1 MAAIELATG
10 YVTLAA
16 ETRTLTQQ
24 IAAAFKGAGDHG
36 ARAGREIGSS
46 MAKAFK
52 EANPI
57 DMDSIRAKVENAEK
71 AMAQSAAQAASKRAA
86 AATSIEQAQAKLL
99 AAQSRVEAQ
108 TLKVQRAEDALASAR
123 TSGNSDAVLAA
134 ESRLASARSQLHSA
148 SASLTGAE
156 QGVAGARARYTDI
169 SRKAVAQTTAYAQAL
184 KSAKGDLHQ
193 AESATASLGNE
204 TERAAGKFGR
214 LKSGFKAA
222 MADFKADATKNLRG
236 AFTGIEA
243 EAEAAG
249 RASSGKFKSA
259 FTGALTAAGGLFAGV
274 QLFDFGRDAIFK
286 AGDIEQ
292 SIGAVDAVFKGSAER
307 MHEYAATASSTVGI
321 STNAYNELA
330 AKLGASLKNGGT
342 SIDELGEKTNGLIQ
356 LGADLS
362 SLYGGSTQEAIDAIS
377 AALRGEMDPIERY
390 GISLNDA
397 ALTAKG
403 LELGIKKVGGSFSTQ
418 EKQLITQALLF
429 EQSTDAQGN
438 FSRESDTFAHKMQVA
453 SARMEDMKTKIGS
466 ALLPTVMNLMDAFG
480 EKLNPVLTEVGG
492 GFKAF
497 GAAWEKFDGD
507 VTSAGFPGFMEVAA
521 FAIRGFYESV
531 KQWVVDNIIPVF
543 RDVLIPTLQ
552 NAGAGIAEFFR
563 GLFAVPDGEP
573 GAVSTMR
580 SIGDAVRNTFTFIKD
595 TASWWG
601 PFAAGIGIVVTA
613 YNGWQKATMLVA
625 AAHTFL
631 EKASSAATKS
641 NIILTVVGLIVG
653 GLILAYEKVGWFRD
667 FVDGALQAVGSAF
680 TWLYE
685 NAIRPVFEWI
695 SQAVGGFI
703 MWWNENFVPAVND
716 GVQEAGNVFTWL
728 YENAIRP
735 VWDGISQVVGGFI
748 TWWNENFVPALSGGL
763 QAVGAA
769 FQWFLTYIV
778 EPIWTVIKTVI
789 VAAIAIILTVFDG
802 LKWAFDNTLGPVF
815 QWFYESIVKPVWDGV
830 TQIINGF
837 LNWWNTA
844 FAPAMSTAVTNF
856 GNVFTW
862 LYENI
867 VKPVWDW
874 ITQVINGFLN
884 WWNATFVPLFNA
896 ATQVLGNIFR
906 WLYENIVKPVWDW
919 ITQVING
926 FLNWWNA
933 TFVPLFNAATQVLGN
948 IFRWLYENIV
958 KPVWDGI
965 QITIRIF
972 SDWFRDVL
980 APIIKNVV
988 DGIGSVFRWL
998 HENVIRPVWDGIGS
1012 AIRHVWE
1019 GVIKPV
1025 FDALSDWIT
1034 NRVPAAFNQGVN
1046 AIKAF
1051 WDGLVNVVKQ
1061 PVRWVLDVVVNQG
1074 FIRHFNNLAGT
1085 FGINKLPEVSLDGW
1099 ATGGY
1104 TGRGRKYDVAGV
1116 VHRDEF
1122 VIRKESR
1129 QRFERENP
1137 GVLDYLNKT
1146 GTLPTAPVARP
1157 GATAAAAYAQPL
1169 SVSTDGFPG
1178 YDLGGMVSAFVGGAQ
1193 KAVSDT
1199 VNTVSA
1205 AISAGAS
1212 FVIDKAISPARGIL
1226 DGISGLFPGWAG
1238 DLMRGAGTHLLDGAR
1253 DWIVDKLKG
1262 KNQDG
1267 TDVGSATPVAASN
1280 GGVMRW
1286 RDTVIQALGIA
1297 GLPQDGA
1304 YINAWLSQIQSESNG
1319 DPNVTQNGY
1328 VDVNTLSGDLA
1339 MGLVQVIGATFAAFR
1354 DPSLPN
1360 NRLDP
1365 LSNLVAG
1372 MRYAKARYGYSG
1384 MLGVIGHGHGY
1395 ADGGRVAGNPAW
1407 AKAFASPPKLYDA
1420 GGLLTQGVQL
1430 IDHRRSTPDYV
1441 LTDSQWRAMYNIA
1454 NHTATSTTT
1463 GGIHIGSVNGLSA
1476 EDVAYEISKL
1486 QRRKEALGI
1495 A

>member
-24 IAAAFKGAGDHG
+24 IATAFKGAGDHG

-57 DMDSIRAKVENAEK
+57 DMDSIRAKVETAEK

-86 AATSIEQAQAKLL
+86 AAASIEQAQAKLL

-123 TSGNSDAVLAA
+123 KGGNSDAVLAA

-214 LKSGFKAA
+214 LKTGFKAA

-236 AFTGIEA
+236 AFNGIEA
-243 EAEAAG
+243 EAESAG

-362 SLYGGSTQEAIDAIS
+362 SLYGGTTAEAIDAIS
-377 AALRGEMDPIERY
+377 AALRGETDPIERY

-466 ALLPTVMNLMDAFG
+466 ALLPTVVNLMDAFG

-552 NAGAGIAEFFR
+552 NAGAGIAELFR

-573 GAVSTMR
+573 GAVSIMR

-595 TASWWG
+595 TASWWA

-641 NIILTVVGLIVG
+641 NIILTVIGLIVG

-703 MWWNENFVPAVND
+703 
-716 GVQEAGNVFTWL
+716 
-728 YENAIRP
+728 
-735 VWDGISQVVGGFI
+735 
-748 TWWNENFVPALSGGL
+748 TWWNENFVPALNGGL
-763 QAVGAA
+763 QAVGSA
-769 FQWFLTYIV
+769 FQWFLTNIV
-778 EPIWTVIKTVI
+778 EPVWTVIKTVI

-830 TQIINGF
+830 TQVINGF
-837 LNWWNTA
+837 LNWWNTT

-856 GNVFTW
+856 GNV
-862 LYENI
+862 
-867 VKPVWDW
+867 
-874 ITQVINGFLN
+874 
-884 WWNATFVPLFNA
+884 
-896 ATQVLGNIFR
+896 FR

-926 FLNWWNA
+926 FLNWWNG
-933 TFVPLFNAATQVLGN
+933 TFIPLFNAATQVLGN

-965 QITIRIF
+965 QTTIRIF

-988 DGIGSVFRWL
+988 DGISSVFRWL

-1012 AIRHVWE
+1012 VIRRVWE
-1019 GVIKPV
+1019 GTIKPV

-1046 AIKAF
+1046 AIKSF
-1051 WDGLVNVVKQ
+1051 WDNLVNVVKQ

-1085 FGINKLPEVSLDGW
+1085 FGINKLPEVSLAGW

-1157 GATAAAAYAQPL
+1157 SAGTAAAYAQPL
-1169 SVSTDGFPG
+1169 SVSTGGFPG

-1199 VNTVSA
+1199 INTVSA

-1226 DGISGLFPGWAG
+1226 DGIGGLFPGWAG
-1238 DLMRGAGTHLLDGAR
+1238 DLMRGAGNHLLDGAR

>member
-1 MAAIELATG
+1 MAAVELATG

-16 ETRTLTQQ
+16 ETRTLTRQ
-24 IAAAFKGAGDHG
+24 IAEAFKGAGDHG

-57 DMDSIRAKVENAEK
+57 DMDSIRAKVDNAEK

-86 AATSIEQAQAKLL
+86 AAASIEQAQAKLL

-123 TSGNSDAVLAA
+123 KSGNSDAVLAA

-214 LKSGFKAA
+214 LKTGFKSA
-222 MADFKADATKNLRG
+222 MSDFKADATKNLRG
-236 AFTGIEA
+236 AFNGVEA

-249 RASSGKFKSA
+249 RSASGKFKSA

-292 SIGAVDAVFKGSAER
+292 SIGAVDAVFKGSADR

-362 SLYGGSTQEAIDAIS
+362 SLYGGTTAEAIDAIS
-377 AALRGEMDPIERY
+377 AALRGETDPIERY

-418 EKQLITQALLF
+418 EKQLLTQALLF

-466 ALLPTVMNLMDAFG
+466 ALLPTVVNLMDAFG

-573 GAVSTMR
+573 GAVSIMR

-685 NAIRPVFEWI
+685 NV
-695 SQAVGGFI
+695 
-703 MWWNENFVPAVND
+703 
-716 GVQEAGNVFTWL
+716 
-728 YENAIRP
+728 IRP
-735 VWDGISQVVGGFI
+735 VWDGISQAVGGFI
-748 TWWNENFVPALSGGL
+748 TWWNENFVPALNGGL
-763 QAVGAA
+763 QAVGSA
-769 FQWFLTYIV
+769 FQWFLTNIV
-778 EPIWTVIKTVI
+778 EPVWTVIKTAI

-830 TQIINGF
+830 TQVINGF
-837 LNWWNTA
+837 LNWWDTT
-844 FAPAMSTAVTNF
+844 FTPAMSTAVTNF

-862 LYENI
+862 LYESI

-884 WWNATFVPLFNA
+884 WWNVTFVPLFNA

-906 WLYENIVKPVWDW
+906 WLYES
-919 ITQVING
+919 
-926 FLNWWNA
+926 
-933 TFVPLFNAATQVLGN
+933 
-948 IFRWLYENIV
+948 IV

-965 QITIRIF
+965 QTTIRIF
-972 SDWFRDVL
+972 SDWFRDIL
-980 APIIKNVV
+980 APIIKGVV

-1012 AIRHVWE
+1012 VIRRVWD
-1019 GVIKPV
+1019 GSIRPV
-1025 FDALSDWIT
+1025 FDAMSDWIT

-1051 WDGLVNVVKQ
+1051 WDNLVNVVKK

-1085 FGINKLPEVSLDGW
+1085 FGINKLPEVSLEGW

-1104 TGRGRKYDVAGV
+1104 TGAGRKYDVAGV

-1129 QRFERENP
+1129 RRFERENP
-1137 GVLDYLNKT
+1137 GALDYLNRT
-1146 GTLPTAPVARP
+1146 GELPHAALP
-1157 GATAAAAYAQPL
+1157 GGGSPHVGQSYAAALNVQDNL
-1169 SVSTDGFPG
+1169 PG
-1178 YDLGGMVSAFVGGAQ
+1178 YDFGGLVTSA
-1193 KAVSDT
+1193 
-1199 VNTVSA
+1199 VNLATDV
-1205 AISAGAS
+1205 AGA
-1212 FVIDKAISPARGIL
+1212 VIDAGRELIGTAAGRVIDVAISPARSVL
-1226 DGISGLFPGWAG
+1226 DGIGGLFPGWAG
-1238 DLMRGAGTHLLDGAR
+1238 DLMRGAGNHLLDGAR
-1253 DWIVDKLKG
+1253 EWIVNTLKG

-1297 GLPQDGA
+1297 GLPKEDA

-1365 LSNLVAG
+1365 LANLVAG
-1372 MRYAKARYGYSG
+1372 MRYAKARYGYGG

-1395 ADGGRVAGNPAW
+1395 ADGGRVTGNPSW
-1407 AKAFASPPKLYDA
+1407 AKAFAAPPKLYDA

-1454 NHTATSTTT
+1454 NHTSTSTST

-1476 EDVAYEISKL
+1476 EDVVYEISKL

>member
-10 YVTLAA
+10 YITLAA

-24 IAAAFKGAGDHG
+24 IATAFKGAGDHG

-57 DMDSIRAKVENAEK
+57 DMDSIRAKVETAEK

-86 AATSIEQAQAKLL
+86 AAASIEQAQAKLL

-108 TLKVQRAEDALASAR
+108 TLKVQRAEEALSSAR
-123 TSGNSDAVLAA
+123 KSGNSDAVLAT

-204 TERAAGKFGR
+204 TERATGKFGR
-214 LKSGFKAA
+214 LKTGFKAA

-236 AFTGIEA
+236 AFNGVEA

-249 RASSGKFKSA
+249 RASSSKFKSA

-292 SIGAVDAVFKGSAER
+292 SIGAVDAVFKGSADR

-362 SLYGGSTQEAIDAIS
+362 SLYGGTTAEAIDAIS
-377 AALRGEMDPIERY
+377 AALRGETDPIERY

-466 ALLPTVMNLMDAFG
+466 ALLPTVVNLMDAFG

-573 GAVSTMR
+573 GAVSIMR
-580 SIGDAVRNTFTFIKD
+580 SIGDAVRNTVIFIKD
-595 TASWWG
+595 TASWWA

-641 NIILTVVGLIVG
+641 NIILAVVGLIVG

-667 FVDGALQAVGSAF
+667 FVDGALQAVGGAF

-703 MWWNENFVPAVND
+703 TWWNENFVPAVND

-748 TWWNENFVPALSGGL
+748 TWWNENFVPAVNGGL

-769 FQWFLTYIV
+769 FQWFLTNIV
-778 EPIWTVIKTVI
+778 EPVWTVIKTAI

-830 TQIINGF
+830 TQVINGF
-837 LNWWNTA
+837 LNWWNTT

-867 VKPVWDW
+867 VKPVWD
-874 ITQVINGFLN
+874 
-884 WWNATFVPLFNA
+884 
-896 ATQVLGNIFR
+896 
-906 WLYENIVKPVWDW
+906 
-919 ITQVING
+919 
-926 FLNWWNA
+926 
-933 TFVPLFNAATQVLGN
+933 
-948 IFRWLYENIV
+948 
-958 KPVWDGI
+958 GI
-965 QITIRIF
+965 QTTIRIF

-980 APIIKNVV
+980 APIIKNVI
-988 DGIGSVFRWL
+988 DGISSAFRWL

-1012 AIRHVWE
+1012 VIRRVWE
-1019 GVIKPV
+1019 GTIKPV

-1046 AIKAF
+1046 AIKQF
-1051 WDGLVNVVKQ
+1051 WDNLVNVVKQ

-1085 FGINKLPEVSLDGW
+1085 FGISKLPEVSLAGW

-1157 GATAAAAYAQPL
+1157 SAGTAAAYAQPL
-1169 SVSTDGFPG
+1169 SVSTGGFPG
-1178 YDLGGMVSAFVGGAQ
+1178 YDLGGTVSAFVGGVQ

-1226 DGISGLFPGWAG
+1226 DGIGGLFPGWAG
-1238 DLMRGAGTHLLDGAR
+1238 DLMRGAGNHLLDGAR

>member
-362 SLYGGSTQEAIDAIS
+362 SLYGGSRQEAIDAIS

-815 QWFYESIVKPVWDGV
+815 QWFYESIVKPVWD
-830 TQIINGF
+830 
-837 LNWWNTA
+837 
-844 FAPAMSTAVTNF
+844 
-856 GNVFTW
+856 
-862 LYENI
+862 
-867 VKPVWDW
+867 
-874 ITQVINGFLN
+874 
-884 WWNATFVPLFNA
+884 
-896 ATQVLGNIFR
+896 
-906 WLYENIVKPVWDW
+906 W

-1012 AIRHVWE
+1012 AIRRVWE

-1238 DLMRGAGTHLLDGAR
+1238 DLMRGAGNHLLDGAR

-1328 VDVNTLSGDLA
+1328 VDVNTLTGDLA

-1365 LSNLVAG
+1365 LANLVAG
-1372 MRYAKARYGYSG
+1372 MRYAKARYGYGG

-1395 ADGGRVAGNPAW
+1395 ADGGLVTGNPSW
-1407 AKAFASPPKLYDA
+1407 AKAFATPPKLYDA

-1441 LTDSQWRAMYNIA
+1441 LTDRQWKAMYSIA
-1454 NHTATSTTT
+1454 NHTSTSTST
-1463 GGIHIGSVNGLSA
+1463 GGIHIGSVTGLSA

>member
-10 YVTLAA
+10 YITLAA

-24 IAAAFKGAGDHG
+24 IATAFKGAGDHG

-57 DMDSIRAKVENAEK
+57 DMDSIRAKVETAEK

-86 AATSIEQAQAKLL
+86 AAASIEQAQAKLL

-123 TSGNSDAVLAA
+123 KGGNSDAVLAA

-214 LKSGFKAA
+214 LKTGFKAA

-236 AFTGIEA
+236 AFNGIEA
-243 EAEAAG
+243 EAESAG

-342 SIDELGEKTNGLIQ
+342 SIDKLGEKTNGLIQ

-362 SLYGGSTQEAIDAIS
+362 SLYGGTTAEAIDAIS
-377 AALRGEMDPIERY
+377 AALRGETDPIERY

-466 ALLPTVMNLMDAFG
+466 ALLPTVVNLMDAFG

-573 GAVSTMR
+573 GAVSIMR

-595 TASWWG
+595 TASWWA

-641 NIILTVVGLIVG
+641 NIILTVIGLIVG

-703 MWWNENFVPAVND
+703 
-716 GVQEAGNVFTWL
+716 
-728 YENAIRP
+728 
-735 VWDGISQVVGGFI
+735 
-748 TWWNENFVPALSGGL
+748 TWWNENFVPALNGGL
-763 QAVGAA
+763 QAVGSA
-769 FQWFLTYIV
+769 FQWFLTNIV
-778 EPIWTVIKTVI
+778 EPVWTVIKTVI

-815 QWFYESIVKPVWDGV
+815 QRFYESIVKPVWDGV
-830 TQIINGF
+830 TQVINGF
-837 LNWWNTA
+837 LNWWNTT

-884 WWNATFVPLFNA
+884 WWSATF
-896 ATQVLGNIFR
+896 T
-906 WLYENIVKPVWDW
+906 
-919 ITQVING
+919 
-926 FLNWWNA
+926 
-933 TFVPLFNAATQVLGN
+933 PLFNAATQVLGN

-965 QITIRIF
+965 QTAIRIF

-980 APIIKNVV
+980 APIIQNVI
-988 DGIGSVFRWL
+988 DRIGNVFRWL
-998 HENVIRPVWDGIGS
+998 YENVIRPVWDGVGT
-1012 AIRHVWE
+1012 AIRNVWE
-1019 GVIKPV
+1019 GIIKPV

-1034 NRVPAAFNQGVN
+1034 RRVPEAFNQGVN
-1046 AIKAF
+1046 AIKQF
-1051 WDGLVNVVKQ
+1051 WDNLVDVVKK

-1074 FIRHFNNLAGT
+1074 FIRHFNDLAGT

-1157 GATAAAAYAQPL
+1157 SAGTAAAYAQPL
-1169 SVSTDGFPG
+1169 SVSTAGVPG
-1178 YDLGGMVSAFVGGAQ
+1178 YDLGGMVSAFVRGAQ

-1226 DGISGLFPGWAG
+1226 DGIGGLFPGWAG
-1238 DLMRGAGTHLLDGAR
+1238 DLMRGAGNHLLDGAR

>member
-1 MAAIELATG
+1 MAAVELATG

-16 ETRTLTQQ
+16 ETRTLTRQ
-24 IAAAFKGAGDHG
+24 IAEAFKGAGDYG
-36 ARAGREIGSS
+36 ARAGRDIGSS
-46 MAKAFK
+46 MAKAFN
-52 EANPI
+52 EAKPI
-57 DMDSIRAKVENAEK
+57 DMDSIRARVETAEK
-71 AMAQSAAQAASKRAA
+71 AMAQSAAQGASKRAA
-86 AATSIEQAQAKLL
+86 AAASIEQAQEKLL

-108 TLKVQRAEDALASAR
+108 TLKVQRAEDALSSAR
-123 TSGNSDAVLAA
+123 KSGNSDAVLAA
-134 ESRLASARSQLHSA
+134 ESRLASARSQLHNA

-214 LKSGFKAA
+214 LKAGFKSA
-222 MADFKADATKNLRG
+222 MADFKADATKNMRG
-236 AFTGIEA
+236 AFSGVEA
-243 EAEAAG
+243 EAESAG

-259 FTGALTAAGGLFAGV
+259 FTGALAAAGGLFAGV

-362 SLYGGSTQEAIDAIS
+362 SLYGGTTAEAIDAIS
-377 AALRGEMDPIERY
+377 AALRGETDPIERY

-466 ALLPTVMNLMDAFG
+466 ALLPTVVNLMDAFG

-492 GFKAF
+492 GFRAF
-497 GAAWEKFDGD
+497 GASWEKFDGD

-531 KQWVVDNIIPVF
+531 KQRVVDNIIPVF

-573 GAVSTMR
+573 GAVSIMR
-580 SIGDAVRNTFTFIKD
+580 SIGDAVRNTFIFIKD

-703 MWWNENFVPAVND
+703 
-716 GVQEAGNVFTWL
+716 
-728 YENAIRP
+728 
-735 VWDGISQVVGGFI
+735 
-748 TWWNENFVPALSGGL
+748 TWWNENFVPALNGGL

-778 EPIWTVIKTVI
+778 EPVWTVIKAVI

-837 LNWWNTA
+837 LNWWNTT

-862 LYENI
+862 LYESI

-884 WWNATFVPLFNA
+884 WWSATF
-896 ATQVLGNIFR
+896 T
-906 WLYENIVKPVWDW
+906 
-919 ITQVING
+919 
-926 FLNWWNA
+926 
-933 TFVPLFNAATQVLGN
+933 PLFNAATQVLGN

-1012 AIRHVWE
+1012 AIRRVWE

-1051 WDGLVNVVKQ
+1051 WDNLVNVVKQ

-1146 GTLPTAPVARP
+1146 GTLPQGPVARP
-1157 GATAAAAYAQPL
+1157 GVGAAAAYAQPL
-1169 SVSTDGFPG
+1169 SVSTGGFPG

-1212 FVIDKAISPARGIL
+1212 YVIDKAISPARGIL
-1226 DGISGLFPGWAG
+1226 DGIGGLFPGWAG
-1238 DLMRGAGTHLLDGAR
+1238 DLMRGAGNHLLDGAR

-1328 VDVNTLSGDLA
+1328 VDVNTLTGDLA

-1365 LSNLVAG
+1365 LANLVAG
-1372 MRYAKARYGYSG
+1372 MRYAKARYGYGG
-1384 MLGVIGHGHGY
+1384 MLEVIGHGHGY
-1395 ADGGRVAGNPAW
+1395 ADGGRVTGSPSW
-1407 AKAFASPPKLYDA
+1407 AKAFATPPKLYDA

-1441 LTDSQWRAMYNIA
+1441 LTDRQWKAMYSIA
-1454 NHTATSTTT
+1454 NHTSTSTST

>member
-24 IAAAFKGAGDHG
+24 IATAFKGAGDHG

-57 DMDSIRAKVENAEK
+57 DMDSIRAKVETAEK

-86 AATSIEQAQAKLL
+86 AAASIEQAQAKLL

-123 TSGNSDAVLAA
+123 KSGNSDAVLAA

-214 LKSGFKAA
+214 LKTGFKAA

-236 AFTGIEA
+236 AFNGVEA

-466 ALLPTVMNLMDAFG
+466 ALLPTVVNLMDAFG

-573 GAVSTMR
+573 GAVSIIR

-631 EKASSAATKS
+631 EKAAGAATKS
-641 NIILTVVGLIVG
+641 NIILAVIGLIVG

-667 FVDGALQAVGSAF
+667 FVDGALQAVGTAF

-685 NAIRPVFEWI
+685 NAVQPAFDWI
-695 SQAVGGFI
+695 SQAI
-703 MWWNENFVPAVND
+703 
-716 GVQEAGNVFTWL
+716 
-728 YENAIRP
+728 
-735 VWDGISQVVGGFI
+735 GGFI
-748 TWWNENFVPALSGGL
+748 TWWNESFVPALSSGL
-763 QAVGAA
+763 QAVGSA

-778 EPIWTVIKTVI
+778 EPVWTVIKTVI

-830 TQIINGF
+830 TQVINGF
-837 LNWWNTA
+837 LNWWNTT

-867 VKPVWDW
+867 VKPVWD
-874 ITQVINGFLN
+874 
-884 WWNATFVPLFNA
+884 
-896 ATQVLGNIFR
+896 
-906 WLYENIVKPVWDW
+906 
-919 ITQVING
+919 
-926 FLNWWNA
+926 
-933 TFVPLFNAATQVLGN
+933 
-948 IFRWLYENIV
+948 
-958 KPVWDGI
+958 GI
-965 QITIRIF
+965 QTTIRIF

-988 DGIGSVFRWL
+988 DGISSVFRWL

-1012 AIRHVWE
+1012 VIRRVWE
-1019 GVIKPV
+1019 GAIKPV
-1025 FDALSDWIT
+1025 FDALTDWIT

-1046 AIKAF
+1046 AIKEF
-1051 WDGLVNVVKQ
+1051 WDNLVNVVKK

-1157 GATAAAAYAQPL
+1157 SAGAAAAYTQPL
-1169 SVSTDGFPG
+1169 TVSAAGFPG

-1199 VNTVSA
+1199 INTVSA

-1226 DGISGLFPGWAG
+1226 DGIGGLFPGWAG
-1238 DLMRGAGTHLLDGAR
+1238 DLMRGAGNHLLDGAR

>member
-10 YVTLAA
+10 YITLAA

-24 IAAAFKGAGDHG
+24 IATAFKGAGDHG

-57 DMDSIRAKVENAEK
+57 DMDSIRAKVETAEK

-86 AATSIEQAQAKLL
+86 AAASIEQAQAKLL

-108 TLKVQRAEDALASAR
+108 TLKVQRAEEALSSAR
-123 TSGNSDAVLAA
+123 KSGNSDAVLAA

-214 LKSGFKAA
+214 LKTGFKAA

-236 AFTGIEA
+236 AFNGIEA
-243 EAEAAG
+243 EAESAG
-249 RASSGKFKSA
+249 RASSSKFKSA

-330 AKLGASLKNGGT
+330 SKLGASLKNGGT

-362 SLYGGSTQEAIDAIS
+362 SLYGGTTAEAIDAIS
-377 AALRGEMDPIERY
+377 AALRGETDPIERY

-466 ALLPTVMNLMDAFG
+466 ALLPTVVNLMDAFG

-573 GAVSTMR
+573 GAVSIMR

-595 TASWWG
+595 TASWWA

-631 EKASSAATKS
+631 EKASKAATKS

-653 GLILAYEKVGWFRD
+653 GLILAYEKIGWFRD

-703 MWWNENFVPAVND
+703 TWWNENFVPAVND
-716 GVQEAGNVFTWL
+716 GVQAAGNVFTWL

-748 TWWNENFVPALSGGL
+748 TWWNENFVPALNGGL
-763 QAVGAA
+763 QAVGSA
-769 FQWFLTYIV
+769 FQWFLTNIV
-778 EPIWTVIKTVI
+778 EPVWTVIKTVI

-815 QWFYESIVKPVWDGV
+815 QWFYESIVKPVWDWI
-830 TQIINGF
+830 TQVINGF
-837 LNWWNTA
+837 LNWWNTT

-884 WWNATFVPLFNA
+884 WWNGTF
-896 ATQVLGNIFR
+896 I
-906 WLYENIVKPVWDW
+906 
-919 ITQVING
+919 
-926 FLNWWNA
+926 
-933 TFVPLFNAATQVLGN
+933 PLFNAATQVLGN

-965 QITIRIF
+965 
-972 SDWFRDVL
+972 
-980 APIIKNVV
+980 
-988 DGIGSVFRWL
+988 GSV
-998 HENVIRPVWDGIGS
+998 IR
-1012 AIRHVWE
+1012 RVWE
-1019 GVIKPV
+1019 GTIKPV

-1046 AIKAF
+1046 AIKQF
-1051 WDGLVNVVKQ
+1051 WDNLVNVVKQ

-1085 FGINKLPEVSLDGW
+1085 FGISKLPEVSLAGW

-1157 GATAAAAYAQPL
+1157 SAGTAAAYAQPL
-1169 SVSTDGFPG
+1169 SVSTGGFPG
-1178 YDLGGMVSAFVGGAQ
+1178 YDLGGMVSAFVSGAQ

-1226 DGISGLFPGWAG
+1226 DGIGGLFPGWAG
-1238 DLMRGAGTHLLDGAR
+1238 DIMRGAGNHLLDGAR

-1407 AKAFASPPKLYDA
+1407 AKAFATPPKLYDA

>member
-1 MAAIELATG
+1 MAAVELATG

-16 ETRTLTQQ
+16 ETRTLTRQ
-24 IAAAFKGAGDHG
+24 IAEAFKGAGDHG

-57 DMDSIRAKVENAEK
+57 DMDSIRAKVDNAEK

-86 AATSIEQAQAKLL
+86 AAASIEQAQAKLL

-108 TLKVQRAEDALASAR
+108 TLKVQRAEEALVSAR
-123 TSGNSDAVLAA
+123 KSGNSDAVLAA

-193 AESATASLGNE
+193 AESATASLGHE

-214 LKSGFKAA
+214 LKSGFKSA

-236 AFTGIEA
+236 AFNGVEA

-286 AGDIEQ
+286 ADDIEQ
-292 SIGAVDAVFKGSAER
+292 SIGAVDAVFKGSATR

-321 STNAYNELA
+321 SANAYNELA

-362 SLYGGSTQEAIDAIS
+362 SLYGGTTAAAIDAIS

-403 LELGIKKVGGSFSTQ
+403 LEMGITKTGGAFTTQ
-418 EKQLITQALLF
+418 QKQLITQALLF

-466 ALLPTVMNLMDAFG
+466 ALLPTVVNLMDAFG

-492 GFKAF
+492 GFRAF

-552 NAGAGIAEFFR
+552 TAGAGIAEFFR

-573 GAVSTMR
+573 GVVSTMR

-601 PFAAGIGIVVTA
+601 PFAAGVGIVVAA

-641 NIILTVVGLIVG
+641 NIILTVIGLIVG

-685 NAIRPVFEWI
+685 NVIRPVWDGI

-703 MWWNENFVPAVND
+703 TWWNENFVPAVND

-728 YENAIRP
+728 YENVIRP
-735 VWDGISQVVGGFI
+735 VWDGISQAVGGFI
-748 TWWNENFVPALSGGL
+748 TWWNENFVPALNGGL

-778 EPIWTVIKTVI
+778 EPIWTAIKTAI

-830 TQIINGF
+830 TQVINGF
-837 LNWWNTA
+837 LNWWDTT
-844 FAPAMSTAVTNF
+844 FTPAMSTAVTNF

-862 LYENI
+862 LYESI

-884 WWNATFVPLFNA
+884 WWNVTFVPLFNA

-906 WLYENIVKPVWDW
+906 WLYES
-919 ITQVING
+919 
-926 FLNWWNA
+926 
-933 TFVPLFNAATQVLGN
+933 
-948 IFRWLYENIV
+948 IV

-965 QITIRIF
+965 QTTIRIF
-972 SDWFRDVL
+972 SDWFRDIL
-980 APIIKNVV
+980 APIIKGVV

-1012 AIRHVWE
+1012 VIRRVWD
-1019 GVIKPV
+1019 GSIRPV
-1025 FDALSDWIT
+1025 FDAMSDWIT

-1051 WDGLVNVVKQ
+1051 WDNLVNVVKK

-1085 FGINKLPEVSLDGW
+1085 FGINKLPEVSLEGW

-1104 TGRGRKYDVAGV
+1104 TGAGRKYDVAGV

-1129 QRFERENP
+1129 RRFERENP
-1137 GVLDYLNKT
+1137 GALDYLNRT
-1146 GTLPTAPVARP
+1146 GELPHAALP
-1157 GATAAAAYAQPL
+1157 GGGSPHVGQSYAAALNVQDNL
-1169 SVSTDGFPG
+1169 PG
-1178 YDLGGMVSAFVGGAQ
+1178 YDFGGLVTSA
-1193 KAVSDT
+1193 
-1199 VNTVSA
+1199 VNLATDV
-1205 AISAGAS
+1205 AGA
-1212 FVIDKAISPARGIL
+1212 VIDAGRELIGTAAGRVIDVAISPARSVL
-1226 DGISGLFPGWAG
+1226 DGIGGLFPGWAG
-1238 DLMRGAGTHLLDGAR
+1238 DLMRGAGNHLLDGAR
-1253 DWIVDKLKG
+1253 EWIVNTLKG

-1297 GLPQDGA
+1297 GLPKEDA

-1365 LSNLVAG
+1365 LANLVAG
-1372 MRYAKARYGYSG
+1372 MRYAKARYGYGG

-1395 ADGGRVAGNPAW
+1395 ADGGRVTGNPSW
-1407 AKAFASPPKLYDA
+1407 AKAFAAPPKLYDA

-1454 NHTATSTTT
+1454 NHTSTSTST

-1476 EDVAYEISKL
+1476 EDVVYEISKL

>member
-10 YVTLAA
+10 YITLAA

-24 IAAAFKGAGDHG
+24 IATAFKGAGDHG

-57 DMDSIRAKVENAEK
+57 DMDSIRAKVETAEK

-86 AATSIEQAQAKLL
+86 AAASIEQAQAKLL

-108 TLKVQRAEDALASAR
+108 TLKVQRAEEALSSAR
-123 TSGNSDAVLAA
+123 KSGNSDAVLAA

-214 LKSGFKAA
+214 LKSGFKSA

-236 AFTGIEA
+236 AFSGVEA

-249 RASSGKFKSA
+249 RASSSKFKSA

-362 SLYGGSTQEAIDAIS
+362 SLYGGTTAEAIDAIS
-377 AALRGEMDPIERY
+377 AALRGETDPIERY

-466 ALLPTVMNLMDAFG
+466 ALLPTVVNLMDAFG

-497 GAAWEKFDGD
+497 GAAWEQFDGD

-573 GAVSTMR
+573 GAVSIMR

-685 NAIRPVFEWI
+685 NV
-695 SQAVGGFI
+695 
-703 MWWNENFVPAVND
+703 
-716 GVQEAGNVFTWL
+716 
-728 YENAIRP
+728 IRP
-735 VWDGISQVVGGFI
+735 VWDGISQAVGGFI
-748 TWWNENFVPALSGGL
+748 TWWNENFVPALNGGL

-778 EPIWTVIKTVI
+778 EPIWTVIKTAI

-830 TQIINGF
+830 TQVINGF
-837 LNWWNTA
+837 LNWWDTT
-844 FAPAMSTAVTNF
+844 FTPAMSTAVTNF

-862 LYENI
+862 LYESI

-884 WWNATFVPLFNA
+884 WWNATFTPLFDA

-926 FLNWWNA
+926 FLNWWNG

-965 QITIRIF
+965 QTTIRIF
-972 SDWFRDVL
+972 SDWFRDIL
-980 APIIKNVV
+980 APIIKGVV

-1012 AIRHVWE
+1012 VIRRVWD
-1019 GVIKPV
+1019 GSIRPV
-1025 FDALSDWIT
+1025 FDAMSDWIT

-1051 WDGLVNVVKQ
+1051 WDNLVNVVKK

-1085 FGINKLPEVSLDGW
+1085 FGINKLPEVSLEGW

-1104 TGRGRKYDVAGV
+1104 TGAGRKYDVAGV

-1129 QRFERENP
+1129 RRFERENP
-1137 GVLDYLNKT
+1137 GALDYLNRT
-1146 GTLPTAPVARP
+1146 GELPHAALP
-1157 GATAAAAYAQPL
+1157 GGGSPHVGQSYAAALNVQDNL
-1169 SVSTDGFPG
+1169 PG
-1178 YDLGGMVSAFVGGAQ
+1178 YDFGGLVTSA
-1193 KAVSDT
+1193 
-1199 VNTVSA
+1199 VNLATDV
-1205 AISAGAS
+1205 AGA
-1212 FVIDKAISPARGIL
+1212 VIDAGRELIGTAAGRVIDVAISPARSVL
-1226 DGISGLFPGWAG
+1226 DGIGGLFPGWAG
-1238 DLMRGAGTHLLDGAR
+1238 DLMRGAGNHLLDGAR
-1253 DWIVDKLKG
+1253 EWIVNTLKG

-1297 GLPQDGA
+1297 GLPKEDA

-1365 LSNLVAG
+1365 LANLVAG
-1372 MRYAKARYGYSG
+1372 MRYAKARYGYGG

-1395 ADGGRVAGNPAW
+1395 ADGGRVTGNPSW
-1407 AKAFASPPKLYDA
+1407 AKAFAAPPKLYDA

-1454 NHTATSTTT
+1454 NHTSTSTST
-1463 GGIHIGSVNGLSA
+1463 GGIHIGNVNGLSA
-1476 EDVAYEISKL
+1476 EEVAYEISKL

>member
-10 YVTLAA
+10 YITLAA

-24 IAAAFKGAGDHG
+24 IATAFKGAGDHG

-57 DMDSIRAKVENAEK
+57 DMDSIRAKVETAEK

-86 AATSIEQAQAKLL
+86 AAASIEQAQAKLL

-108 TLKVQRAEDALASAR
+108 TLKVQRAEEALSSAR
-123 TSGNSDAVLAA
+123 KSGNSDAVLAT

-204 TERAAGKFGR
+204 TERATGKFGR
-214 LKSGFKAA
+214 LKTGFKAA

-236 AFTGIEA
+236 AFNGVEA

-249 RASSGKFKSA
+249 RASSSKFKSA

-292 SIGAVDAVFKGSAER
+292 SIGAVDAVFKGSADR

-466 ALLPTVMNLMDAFG
+466 ALLPTVVNLMDAFG

-497 GAAWEKFDGD
+497 GASWEKFDGD

-531 KQWVVDNIIPVF
+531 KQWVVYNIIPVF

-573 GAVSTMR
+573 GTVSIMR
-580 SIGDAVRNTFTFIKD
+580 SIGDAVRNTVTFIKD
-595 TASWWG
+595 TASWWA

-631 EKASSAATKS
+631 EKTSSAATKS
-641 NIILTVVGLIVG
+641 NIILAVVGLIVG

-667 FVDGALQAVGSAF
+667 FVDGALQAVGGA
-680 TWLYE
+680 
-685 NAIRPVFEWI
+685 
-695 SQAVGGFI
+695 
-703 MWWNENFVPAVND
+703 
-716 GVQEAGNVFTWL
+716 FTWL

-748 TWWNENFVPALSGGL
+748 TWWNENFVPALNGGL
-763 QAVGAA
+763 QAVGSA
-769 FQWFLTYIV
+769 FQWFLTNIV
-778 EPIWTVIKTVI
+778 EPVWTVIKTVI

-830 TQIINGF
+830 TQVINGF
-837 LNWWNTA
+837 LNWWNTT

-867 VKPVWDW
+867 VKPVWNW

-884 WWNATFVPLFNA
+884 WWNGTFVPLFNA
-896 ATQVLGNIFR
+896 AAQVLGNIFR
-906 WLYENIVKPVWDW
+906 WLYEN
-919 ITQVING
+919 VI
-926 FLNWWNA
+926 
-933 TFVPLFNAATQVLGN
+933 
-948 IFRWLYENIV
+948 R
-958 KPVWDGI
+958 PVWDGI
-965 QITIRIF
+965 QTTIRIF

-980 APIIKNVV
+980 APIIKNIV
-988 DGIGSVFRWL
+988 DGISSVFRWL
-998 HENVIRPVWDGIGS
+998 YENVIRPVWDGIGS
-1012 AIRHVWE
+1012 VIRRVWE
-1019 GVIKPV
+1019 GTIKPV

-1046 AIKAF
+1046 AIKQF
-1051 WDGLVNVVKQ
+1051 WDNLVNVVKQ

-1085 FGINKLPEVSLDGW
+1085 FGINKLPEVSLAGW

-1129 QRFERENP
+1129 QKFERENP

-1157 GATAAAAYAQPL
+1157 GAGAAAAYAQPL
-1169 SVSTDGFPG
+1169 SVSTGGFPG
-1178 YDLGGMVSAFVGGAQ
+1178 YDLGGMVSAFVSGAQ

-1226 DGISGLFPGWAG
+1226 DGIGGLFPGWAG
-1238 DLMRGAGTHLLDGAR
+1238 DLMRGAGNHLLDGAR

-1304 YINAWLSQIQSESNG
+1304 YVNAWLSQIQSESNG

-1328 VDVNTLSGDLA
+1328 VDVNTLTGDLA

>member
-1 MAAIELATG
+1 MASIELATG

-24 IAAAFKGAGDHG
+24 IATAFKGAGDHG

-57 DMDSIRAKVENAEK
+57 DMDSIRAKVETAEK

-86 AATSIEQAQAKLL
+86 AAASIEQAQAKLL

-123 TSGNSDAVLAA
+123 KSGNSDAVLAA

-214 LKSGFKAA
+214 LKTGFKAA

-236 AFTGIEA
+236 AFSGVEA
-243 EAEAAG
+243 EAESAG

-259 FTGALTAAGGLFAGV
+259 FTGALAAAGGLFAGV

-362 SLYGGSTQEAIDAIS
+362 SLYGGTTAEAIDAIS
-377 AALRGEMDPIERY
+377 AALRGETDPIERY

-466 ALLPTVMNLMDAFG
+466 ALLPTVVNLMDAFG

-492 GFKAF
+492 GFRAF

-531 KQWVVDNIIPVF
+531 KQWVADNIIPVF

-573 GAVSTMR
+573 GAVSIMR

-703 MWWNENFVPAVND
+703 TWWNENFVPAVNE

-748 TWWNENFVPALSGGL
+748 TWWNENFVPALNGGL

-778 EPIWTVIKTVI
+778 EPVWTVIKTVI

-830 TQIINGF
+830 TQ
-837 LNWWNTA
+837 
-844 FAPAMSTAVTNF
+844 
-856 GNVFTW
+856 
-862 LYENI
+862 
-867 VKPVWDW
+867 
-874 ITQVINGFLN
+874 
-884 WWNATFVPLFNA
+884 
-896 ATQVLGNIFR
+896 
-906 WLYENIVKPVWDW
+906 
-919 ITQVING
+919 VING

-965 QITIRIF
+965 
-972 SDWFRDVL
+972 
-980 APIIKNVV
+980 
-988 DGIGSVFRWL
+988 
-998 HENVIRPVWDGIGS
+998 GS
-1012 AIRHVWE
+1012 AIRRVWE

-1051 WDGLVNVVKQ
+1051 WDNLVNVVKQ

-1085 FGINKLPEVSLDGW
+1085 FGINKLPEVSLAGW

-1146 GTLPTAPVARP
+1146 GTLPQGPVARP
-1157 GATAAAAYAQPL
+1157 GAGAAAAYAQPL
-1169 SVSTDGFPG
+1169 SVSTGGFPG
-1178 YDLGGMVSAFVGGAQ
+1178 YDLGGMVNAFVSGAQ

-1226 DGISGLFPGWAG
+1226 DGIGGLFPGWAG
-1238 DLMRGAGTHLLDGAR
+1238 DLMRGAGNHLLDGAR

-1319 DPNVTQNGY
+1319 DPNVTQNGH

-1395 ADGGRVAGNPAW
+1395 ADGGRATRNPAW
-1407 AKAFASPPKLYDA
+1407 AKAFATPPKLYDA

-1441 LTDSQWRAMYNIA
+1441 LTDRQWKAMYSIA
-1454 NHTATSTTT
+1454 NHTSTATST

>member
-1 MAAIELATG
+1 MATIELATG
-10 YVTLAA
+10 YITLAA

-24 IAAAFKGAGDHG
+24 IATAFKGAGDHG

-57 DMDSIRAKVENAEK
+57 DMDSIRAKVETAEK

-86 AATSIEQAQAKLL
+86 AAASIEQAQAKLL

-108 TLKVQRAEDALASAR
+108 TLKVQRAEEALSSAR
-123 TSGNSDAVLAA
+123 KSGNSDAVLAA

-214 LKSGFKAA
+214 LKSGFKSA

-236 AFTGIEA
+236 AFSGVEA

-249 RASSGKFKSA
+249 RASSSKFKSA

-362 SLYGGSTQEAIDAIS
+362 SLYGGTTAEAIDAIS
-377 AALRGEMDPIERY
+377 AALRGETDPIERY

-466 ALLPTVMNLMDAFG
+466 ALLPTVVNLMDAFG

-497 GAAWEKFDGD
+497 GAAWEQFDGD

-573 GAVSTMR
+573 GAVSIMR

-685 NAIRPVFEWI
+685 NV
-695 SQAVGGFI
+695 
-703 MWWNENFVPAVND
+703 
-716 GVQEAGNVFTWL
+716 
-728 YENAIRP
+728 IRP
-735 VWDGISQVVGGFI
+735 VWDGISQAVGGFI
-748 TWWNENFVPALSGGL
+748 TWWNENFVPALNGGL

-778 EPIWTVIKTVI
+778 EPIWTVIKTAI

-830 TQIINGF
+830 TQVINGF
-837 LNWWNTA
+837 LNWWDTT
-844 FAPAMSTAVTNF
+844 FTPAMSTAVTNF

-862 LYENI
+862 LYESI

-884 WWNATFVPLFNA
+884 WWNVTFVPLFNA

-906 WLYENIVKPVWDW
+906 WLYES
-919 ITQVING
+919 
-926 FLNWWNA
+926 
-933 TFVPLFNAATQVLGN
+933 
-948 IFRWLYENIV
+948 IV

-965 QITIRIF
+965 QTTIRIF
-972 SDWFRDVL
+972 SDWFRDIL
-980 APIIKNVV
+980 APIIKGVV

-1012 AIRHVWE
+1012 VIRRVWD
-1019 GVIKPV
+1019 GSIRPV
-1025 FDALSDWIT
+1025 FDAMSDWIT

-1051 WDGLVNVVKQ
+1051 WDNLVNVVKK

-1085 FGINKLPEVSLDGW
+1085 FGINKLPEVSLEGW

-1104 TGRGRKYDVAGV
+1104 TGAGRKYDVAGV

-1129 QRFERENP
+1129 RRFERENP
-1137 GVLDYLNKT
+1137 GALDYLNRT
-1146 GTLPTAPVARP
+1146 GELPHAALP
-1157 GATAAAAYAQPL
+1157 GGGSPHVGQSYAAALNVQDNL
-1169 SVSTDGFPG
+1169 PG
-1178 YDLGGMVSAFVGGAQ
+1178 YDFGGLVTSA
-1193 KAVSDT
+1193 
-1199 VNTVSA
+1199 VNLATDV
-1205 AISAGAS
+1205 AGA
-1212 FVIDKAISPARGIL
+1212 VIDAGRELIGTAAGRVIDVAISPARSVL
-1226 DGISGLFPGWAG
+1226 DGIGGLFPGWAG
-1238 DLMRGAGTHLLDGAR
+1238 DLMRGAGNHLLDGAR
-1253 DWIVDKLKG
+1253 EWIVNTLKG

-1297 GLPQDGA
+1297 GLPKEDA

-1365 LSNLVAG
+1365 LANLVAG
-1372 MRYAKARYGYSG
+1372 MRYAKARYGYGG

-1395 ADGGRVAGNPAW
+1395 ADGGRVTGNPSW
-1407 AKAFASPPKLYDA
+1407 AKAFAAPPKLYDA

-1454 NHTATSTTT
+1454 NHTSTSTST
-1463 GGIHIGSVNGLSA
+1463 GGIHIGNVNGLSA
-1476 EDVAYEISKL
+1476 EEVAYEISKL

>member
-10 YVTLAA
+10 YITLAA

-24 IAAAFKGAGDHG
+24 IATAFKGAGDHG

-57 DMDSIRAKVENAEK
+57 DMDSIRAKVETAEK

-86 AATSIEQAQAKLL
+86 AAASIEQAQAKLL

-108 TLKVQRAEDALASAR
+108 TLKVQRAEEALSSAR
-123 TSGNSDAVLAA
+123 KSGNSDAVLAA

-214 LKSGFKAA
+214 LKSGFKSA

-236 AFTGIEA
+236 AFSGVEA

-249 RASSGKFKSA
+249 RASSSKFKSA

-362 SLYGGSTQEAIDAIS
+362 SLYGGTTAEAIDAIS
-377 AALRGEMDPIERY
+377 AALRGETDPIERY

-466 ALLPTVMNLMDAFG
+466 ALLPTVVNLMDAFG

-497 GAAWEKFDGD
+497 GAAWEQFDGD

-573 GAVSTMR
+573 GAVSIMR

-685 NAIRPVFEWI
+685 NV
-695 SQAVGGFI
+695 
-703 MWWNENFVPAVND
+703 
-716 GVQEAGNVFTWL
+716 
-728 YENAIRP
+728 IRP
-735 VWDGISQVVGGFI
+735 VWDGISQAVGGFI
-748 TWWNENFVPALSGGL
+748 TWWNENFVPALNGGL

-778 EPIWTVIKTVI
+778 EPIWTVIKTAI

-830 TQIINGF
+830 TQVINGF
-837 LNWWNTA
+837 LNWWDTT
-844 FAPAMSTAVTNF
+844 FTPAMSTAVTNF

-862 LYENI
+862 LYESI

-884 WWNATFVPLFNA
+884 WWNGTFVPLFNA

-926 FLNWWNA
+926 FLNWWNG

-965 QITIRIF
+965 QTTIRIF
-972 SDWFRDVL
+972 SDWFRDIL
-980 APIIKNVV
+980 APIIKGVV

-1012 AIRHVWE
+1012 VIRRVWD
-1019 GVIKPV
+1019 GSIRPV
-1025 FDALSDWIT
+1025 FDAMSDWIT

-1051 WDGLVNVVKQ
+1051 WDNLVNVVKK

-1085 FGINKLPEVSLDGW
+1085 FGINKLPEVSLEGW

-1104 TGRGRKYDVAGV
+1104 TGAGRKYDVAGV

-1129 QRFERENP
+1129 RRFERENP
-1137 GVLDYLNKT
+1137 GALDYLNRT
-1146 GTLPTAPVARP
+1146 GELPHAALP
-1157 GATAAAAYAQPL
+1157 GGGSPHVGQSYAAALNVQDNL
-1169 SVSTDGFPG
+1169 PG
-1178 YDLGGMVSAFVGGAQ
+1178 YDFGGLVTSA
-1193 KAVSDT
+1193 
-1199 VNTVSA
+1199 VNLATDV
-1205 AISAGAS
+1205 AGA
-1212 FVIDKAISPARGIL
+1212 VIDAGRELIGTAAGRVIDVAISPARSVL
-1226 DGISGLFPGWAG
+1226 DGIGGLFPGWAG
-1238 DLMRGAGTHLLDGAR
+1238 DLMRGAGNHLLDGAR
-1253 DWIVDKLKG
+1253 EWIVNTLKG

-1297 GLPQDGA
+1297 GLPKEDA

-1365 LSNLVAG
+1365 LANLVAG
-1372 MRYAKARYGYSG
+1372 MRYAKARYGYGG

-1395 ADGGRVAGNPAW
+1395 ADGGRVTGNPSW
-1407 AKAFASPPKLYDA
+1407 AKAFAAPPKLYDA

-1454 NHTATSTTT
+1454 NHTSTSTST
-1463 GGIHIGSVNGLSA
+1463 GGIHIGNVNGLSA
-1476 EDVAYEISKL
+1476 EEVAYEISKL

>member
-1 MAAIELATG
+1 MAAVELATG

-16 ETRTLTQQ
+16 ETRTLTRQ
-24 IAAAFKGAGDHG
+24 IAEAFKGAGDHG

-57 DMDSIRAKVENAEK
+57 DMDSIRAKVDNAEK

-86 AATSIEQAQAKLL
+86 AAASIEQAQAKLL

-108 TLKVQRAEDALASAR
+108 TLKVQRAEEALVSAR
-123 TSGNSDAVLAA
+123 KSGNSDAVLAA

-193 AESATASLGNE
+193 AESATASLGHE

-214 LKSGFKAA
+214 LKSGFKSA

-236 AFTGIEA
+236 AFNGVEA

-292 SIGAVDAVFKGSAER
+292 SIGAVDAVFKGSATR

-321 STNAYNELA
+321 SANAYNELA

-362 SLYGGSTQEAIDAIS
+362 SLYGGTTAEAIDAIS

-403 LELGIKKVGGSFSTQ
+403 LEMGITKTGGAFTTQ
-418 EKQLITQALLF
+418 QKQLITQALLF

-466 ALLPTVMNLMDAFG
+466 ALLPTVVNLMDAFG

-492 GFKAF
+492 GFRAF

-552 NAGAGIAEFFR
+552 TAGAGIAEFFR

-601 PFAAGIGIVVTA
+601 PFAAGVGIVVAA

-641 NIILTVVGLIVG
+641 NIILTVIGLIVG

-685 NAIRPVFEWI
+685 NVIRPVWDGI

-703 MWWNENFVPAVND
+703 TWWNENFVPAVND

-728 YENAIRP
+728 YENVIRP
-735 VWDGISQVVGGFI
+735 VWDGISQAVGGFI
-748 TWWNENFVPALSGGL
+748 TWWNENFVPALNGGL

-778 EPIWTVIKTVI
+778 EPIWTAIKTAI

-830 TQIINGF
+830 TQVINGF
-837 LNWWNTA
+837 LNWWDTT
-844 FAPAMSTAVTNF
+844 FTPAMSTAVTNF

-862 LYENI
+862 LYES
-867 VKPVWDW
+867 
-874 ITQVINGFLN
+874 
-884 WWNATFVPLFNA
+884 
-896 ATQVLGNIFR
+896 
-906 WLYENIVKPVWDW
+906 
-919 ITQVING
+919 
-926 FLNWWNA
+926 
-933 TFVPLFNAATQVLGN
+933 
-948 IFRWLYENIV
+948 IV

-965 QITIRIF
+965 QTTIRIF
-972 SDWFRDVL
+972 SDWFRDIL
-980 APIIKNVV
+980 APIIKGVV

-1012 AIRHVWE
+1012 VIRRVWD
-1019 GVIKPV
+1019 GSIRPV
-1025 FDALSDWIT
+1025 FDAMSDWIT

-1051 WDGLVNVVKQ
+1051 WDNLVNVVKK

-1085 FGINKLPEVSLDGW
+1085 FGINKLPEVSLEGW

-1104 TGRGRKYDVAGV
+1104 TGAGRKYDVAGV

-1129 QRFERENP
+1129 RRFERENP
-1137 GVLDYLNKT
+1137 GALDYLNRT
-1146 GTLPTAPVARP
+1146 GELPHAALP
-1157 GATAAAAYAQPL
+1157 GGGSPHVGQSYAAALNVQDNL
-1169 SVSTDGFPG
+1169 PG
-1178 YDLGGMVSAFVGGAQ
+1178 YDFGGLVTSA
-1193 KAVSDT
+1193 
-1199 VNTVSA
+1199 VNLATDV
-1205 AISAGAS
+1205 AGA
-1212 FVIDKAISPARGIL
+1212 VIDAGRELIGTAAGRVIDVAISPARSVL
-1226 DGISGLFPGWAG
+1226 DGIGGLFPGWAG
-1238 DLMRGAGTHLLDGAR
+1238 DLMRGAGNHLLDGAR
-1253 DWIVDKLKG
+1253 EWIVNTLKG

-1297 GLPQDGA
+1297 GLPKEDA

-1365 LSNLVAG
+1365 LANLVAG
-1372 MRYAKARYGYSG
+1372 MRYAKARYGYGG

-1395 ADGGRVAGNPAW
+1395 ADGGRVTGNPSW
-1407 AKAFASPPKLYDA
+1407 AKAFAAPPKLYDA

-1454 NHTATSTTT
+1454 NHTSTSTST

-1476 EDVAYEISKL
+1476 EDVVYEISKL

>member
-815 QWFYESIVKPVWDGV
+815 QWFYESIVKPVWD
-830 TQIINGF
+830 
-837 LNWWNTA
+837 
-844 FAPAMSTAVTNF
+844 
-856 GNVFTW
+856 
-862 LYENI
+862 
-867 VKPVWDW
+867 
-874 ITQVINGFLN
+874 
-884 WWNATFVPLFNA
+884 
-896 ATQVLGNIFR
+896 
-906 WLYENIVKPVWDW
+906 W

-1012 AIRHVWE
+1012 AIRRVWE

-1051 WDGLVNVVKQ
+1051 WDNLVNVVKK

-1157 GATAAAAYAQPL
+1157 GVGAAAAYAQPL
-1169 SVSTDGFPG
+1169 SVSTGGFPG
-1178 YDLGGMVSAFVGGAQ
+1178 YDLGGMVSAFVSGAQ

-1226 DGISGLFPGWAG
+1226 DGIGGLFPGWAG
-1238 DLMRGAGTHLLDGAR
+1238 DLMRGAGNHLLDGAR

-1328 VDVNTLSGDLA
+1328 VDVNTLTGDLA

-1365 LSNLVAG
+1365 LANLVAG
-1372 MRYAKARYGYSG
+1372 MRYAKARYGYGG

-1395 ADGGRVAGNPAW
+1395 ADGGRVTGNPSW
-1407 AKAFASPPKLYDA
+1407 AKAFSTPPKLYDA

-1441 LTDSQWRAMYNIA
+1441 LTDRQWKAMYSIA
-1454 NHTATSTTT
+1454 NHTSTSTST

>member
-1 MAAIELATG
+1 MASIELATG

-24 IAAAFKGAGDHG
+24 IATAFKGAGDHG

-57 DMDSIRAKVENAEK
+57 DMDSIRAKVETAEK

-86 AATSIEQAQAKLL
+86 AAASIEQAQAKLL

-123 TSGNSDAVLAA
+123 KSGNSDAVLAA

-214 LKSGFKAA
+214 LKTGFKAA

-236 AFTGIEA
+236 AFSGVEA
-243 EAEAAG
+243 EAESAG

-259 FTGALTAAGGLFAGV
+259 FTGALAAAGGLFAGV

-362 SLYGGSTQEAIDAIS
+362 SLYGGTTAEAIDAIS
-377 AALRGEMDPIERY
+377 AALRGETDPIERY

-466 ALLPTVMNLMDAFG
+466 ALLPTVVNLMDAFG

-492 GFKAF
+492 GFRAF

-531 KQWVVDNIIPVF
+531 KQWVADNIIPVF

-573 GAVSTMR
+573 GAVSIMR

-703 MWWNENFVPAVND
+703 TWWNENFVPAVNE

-748 TWWNENFVPALSGGL
+748 TWWNENFVPALNGGL

-778 EPIWTVIKTVI
+778 EPVWTVIKTVI

-830 TQIINGF
+830 TQVINGF

-856 GNVFTW
+856 GNVF
-862 LYENI
+862 
-867 VKPVWDW
+867 
-874 ITQVINGFLN
+874 
-884 WWNATFVPLFNA
+884 
-896 ATQVLGNIFR
+896 R
-906 WLYENIVKPVWDW
+906 WLYENIVKPVWDGV
-919 ITQVING
+919 TQVING

-965 QITIRIF
+965 
-972 SDWFRDVL
+972 
-980 APIIKNVV
+980 
-988 DGIGSVFRWL
+988 
-998 HENVIRPVWDGIGS
+998 GS
-1012 AIRHVWE
+1012 AIRRVWE

-1034 NRVPAAFNQGVN
+1034 NRVPTAFNQGVN

-1051 WDGLVNVVKQ
+1051 WDNLVNVVKQ

-1085 FGINKLPEVSLDGW
+1085 FGINKLPEVSLAGW

-1146 GTLPTAPVARP
+1146 GTLPQGPVARP
-1157 GATAAAAYAQPL
+1157 GAGAAAAYAQPL
-1169 SVSTDGFPG
+1169 SVSTGGFPG
-1178 YDLGGMVSAFVGGAQ
+1178 YDLGGMVNAFVSGAQ

-1226 DGISGLFPGWAG
+1226 DGIGGLFPGWAG
-1238 DLMRGAGTHLLDGAR
+1238 DLMRGAGNHLLDGAR

-1319 DPNVTQNGY
+1319 DPNVTQNGH

-1395 ADGGRVAGNPAW
+1395 ADGGRATRNPAW
-1407 AKAFASPPKLYDA
+1407 AKAFATPPKLYDA

-1441 LTDSQWRAMYNIA
+1441 LTDRQWKAMYSIA
-1454 NHTATSTTT
+1454 NHTSTATST

>member
-24 IAAAFKGAGDHG
+24 IATAFKGAGDHG

-57 DMDSIRAKVENAEK
+57 DMDSIRAKVETAEK

-86 AATSIEQAQAKLL
+86 AAASIEQAQAKLL

-123 TSGNSDAVLAA
+123 KGGNSDAVLAA

-214 LKSGFKAA
+214 LKTGFKAA

-236 AFTGIEA
+236 AFNGIEA
-243 EAEAAG
+243 EAESAG
-249 RASSGKFKSA
+249 RASSSKFKSA

-292 SIGAVDAVFKGSAER
+292 SIGAVDAVFKGSAAR

-362 SLYGGSTQEAIDAIS
+362 SLYGGTTAEAIDAIS
-377 AALRGEMDPIERY
+377 AALRGETDPIERY

-466 ALLPTVMNLMDAFG
+466 ALLPTVVDLMDAFG

-531 KQWVVDNIIPVF
+531 KQWVIDNIIPVF

-552 NAGAGIAEFFR
+552 NVGEGVAEFFR
-563 GLFAVPDGEP
+563 GLFNVPSGEP
-573 GAVSTMR
+573 GVVSVMR
-580 SIGDAVRNTFTFIKD
+580 SIGDAVRNTFTFVKD

-613 YNGWQKATMLVA
+613 YNGWQKATRLVA

-641 NIILTVVGLIVG
+641 NIILVVVGLIVG

-703 MWWNENFVPAVND
+703 TWWNENFVPAVND

-735 VWDGISQVVGGFI
+735 VWDGISQAVGGFI
-748 TWWNENFVPALSGGL
+748 TWWNESFVPALSSGL
-763 QAVGAA
+763 QAVGSA

-778 EPIWTVIKTVI
+778 EPVWTVIKTVI

-802 LKWAFDNTLGPVF
+802 LKWVFDNTLGPVF
-815 QWFYESIVKPVWDGV
+815 QWFYESIVKPIWDGV
-830 TQIINGF
+830 TQVINGF
-837 LNWWNTA
+837 LNWWNTTL
-844 FAPAMSTAVTNF
+844 APAMSTAVTNF

-862 LYENI
+862 LYESI

-874 ITQVINGFLN
+874 ITQVINGFLG
-884 WWNATFVPLFNA
+884 WWNGTLVPAFNA
-896 ATQVLGNIFR
+896 AVKVVGDIFR
-906 WLYENIVKPVWDW
+906 WLYES
-919 ITQVING
+919 
-926 FLNWWNA
+926 
-933 TFVPLFNAATQVLGN
+933 
-948 IFRWLYENIV
+948 IV

-965 QITIRIF
+965 QTAIRIF

-980 APIIKNVV
+980 APIIQNVI
-988 DGIGSVFRWL
+988 DRIGNVFRWL
-998 HENVIRPVWDGIGS
+998 YENVIRPVWDGVGT
-1012 AIRHVWE
+1012 AIRNVWE
-1019 GVIKPV
+1019 GIIKPV

-1034 NRVPAAFNQGVN
+1034 RRVPEAFNQGVN
-1046 AIKAF
+1046 AIKQF
-1051 WDGLVNVVKQ
+1051 WDNLVDVVKK

-1074 FIRHFNNLAGT
+1074 FIRHFNDLAGK
-1085 FGINKLPEVSLDGW
+1085 FGIDRLPEVSLDGW

-1157 GATAAAAYAQPL
+1157 SAGTAAAYAQPL
-1169 SVSTDGFPG
+1169 SVSTGGFPG
-1178 YDLGGMVSAFVGGAQ
+1178 YDLGGMVSAFVSGAQ

-1226 DGISGLFPGWAG
+1226 DGIGGLFPGWAG
-1238 DLMRGAGTHLLDGAR
+1238 DLMRGAGNHLLDGAR

>member
-10 YVTLAA
+10 YITLAA

-24 IAAAFKGAGDHG
+24 IATAFKGAGDHG

-57 DMDSIRAKVENAEK
+57 DMDSIRAKVETAEK

-86 AATSIEQAQAKLL
+86 AAASIEQAQAKLL

-108 TLKVQRAEDALASAR
+108 TLKVQRAEEALSSAR
-123 TSGNSDAVLAA
+123 KSGNSDAVLAA

-214 LKSGFKAA
+214 LKSGFKSA

-236 AFTGIEA
+236 AFSGVEA

-249 RASSGKFKSA
+249 RASSSKFKSA

-362 SLYGGSTQEAIDAIS
+362 SLYGGTTAEAIDAIS
-377 AALRGEMDPIERY
+377 AALRGETDPIERY

-466 ALLPTVMNLMDAFG
+466 ALLPTVVNLMDAFG

-497 GAAWEKFDGD
+497 GAAWEQFDGD

-573 GAVSTMR
+573 GAVSIMR

-685 NAIRPVFEWI
+685 NVIRPVWDGI

-728 YENAIRP
+728 YENVIRP
-735 VWDGISQVVGGFI
+735 VWDGISQAVGGFI
-748 TWWNENFVPALSGGL
+748 TWWNENFVPALNGGL

-778 EPIWTVIKTVI
+778 EPIWTVIKTAI

-830 TQIINGF
+830 TQVINGF
-837 LNWWNTA
+837 LNWWDTT
-844 FAPAMSTAVTNF
+844 FTPAMSTAVTNF

-862 LYENI
+862 LYESI

-884 WWNATFVPLFNA
+884 WWNATFTPLF
-896 ATQVLGNIFR
+896 
-906 WLYENIVKPVWDW
+906 D
-919 ITQVING
+919 
-926 FLNWWNA
+926 
-933 TFVPLFNAATQVLGN
+933 AATQVLGN

-965 QITIRIF
+965 QTTIRIF
-972 SDWFRDVL
+972 SDWFRDIL
-980 APIIKNVV
+980 APIIKGVV

-1012 AIRHVWE
+1012 VIRRVWD
-1019 GVIKPV
+1019 GSIRPV
-1025 FDALSDWIT
+1025 FDAMSDWIT

-1051 WDGLVNVVKQ
+1051 WDNLVNVVKK

-1085 FGINKLPEVSLDGW
+1085 FGINKLPEVSLEGW

-1104 TGRGRKYDVAGV
+1104 TGAGRKYDVAGV

-1129 QRFERENP
+1129 RRFERENP
-1137 GVLDYLNKT
+1137 GALDYLNRT
-1146 GTLPTAPVARP
+1146 GELPHAALP
-1157 GATAAAAYAQPL
+1157 GGGSPHVGQSYAAALNVQDNL
-1169 SVSTDGFPG
+1169 PG
-1178 YDLGGMVSAFVGGAQ
+1178 YDFGGLVTSA
-1193 KAVSDT
+1193 
-1199 VNTVSA
+1199 VNLATDV
-1205 AISAGAS
+1205 AGA
-1212 FVIDKAISPARGIL
+1212 VIDAGRELIGTAAGRVIDVAISPARSVL
-1226 DGISGLFPGWAG
+1226 DGIGGLFPGWAG
-1238 DLMRGAGTHLLDGAR
+1238 DLMRGAGNHLLDGAR
-1253 DWIVDKLKG
+1253 EWIVNTLKG

-1297 GLPQDGA
+1297 GLPKEDA

-1365 LSNLVAG
+1365 LANLVAG
-1372 MRYAKARYGYSG
+1372 MRYAKARYGYGG

-1395 ADGGRVAGNPAW
+1395 ADGGRVTGNPSW
-1407 AKAFASPPKLYDA
+1407 AKAFAAPPKLYDA

-1454 NHTATSTTT
+1454 NHTSTSTST
-1463 GGIHIGSVNGLSA
+1463 GGIHIGNVNGLSA
-1476 EDVAYEISKL
+1476 EEVAYEISKL

>member
-10 YVTLAA
+10 YITLAA

-24 IAAAFKGAGDHG
+24 IATAFKGAGDHG

-57 DMDSIRAKVENAEK
+57 DMDSIRAKVETAEK

-86 AATSIEQAQAKLL
+86 AAASIEQAQAKLL

-108 TLKVQRAEDALASAR
+108 TLKVQRAEEALSSAR
-123 TSGNSDAVLAA
+123 KSGNSDAVLAA

-214 LKSGFKAA
+214 LKSGFKSA

-236 AFTGIEA
+236 AFSGVEA

-249 RASSGKFKSA
+249 RASSSKFKSA

-362 SLYGGSTQEAIDAIS
+362 SLYGGTTAEAIDAIS
-377 AALRGEMDPIERY
+377 AALRGETDPIERY

-466 ALLPTVMNLMDAFG
+466 ALLPTVVNLMDAFG

-497 GAAWEKFDGD
+497 GAAWEQFDGD

-573 GAVSTMR
+573 GAVSIMR

-685 NAIRPVFEWI
+685 NV
-695 SQAVGGFI
+695 
-703 MWWNENFVPAVND
+703 
-716 GVQEAGNVFTWL
+716 
-728 YENAIRP
+728 IRP
-735 VWDGISQVVGGFI
+735 VWDGISQAVGGFI
-748 TWWNENFVPALSGGL
+748 TWWNENFVPALNGGL

-778 EPIWTVIKTVI
+778 EPIWTVIKTAI

-830 TQIINGF
+830 TQVINGF
-837 LNWWNTA
+837 LNWWDTT
-844 FAPAMSTAVTNF
+844 FTPAMSTAVTNF

-862 LYENI
+862 LYESI

-884 WWNATFVPLFNA
+884 WWNATFTPLF
-896 ATQVLGNIFR
+896 
-906 WLYENIVKPVWDW
+906 D
-919 ITQVING
+919 
-926 FLNWWNA
+926 
-933 TFVPLFNAATQVLGN
+933 AATQVLGN

-965 QITIRIF
+965 QTTIRIF
-972 SDWFRDVL
+972 SDWFRDIL
-980 APIIKNVV
+980 APIIKGVV

-1012 AIRHVWE
+1012 VIRRVWD
-1019 GVIKPV
+1019 GSIRPV
-1025 FDALSDWIT
+1025 FDAMSDWIT

-1051 WDGLVNVVKQ
+1051 WDNLVNVVKK

-1085 FGINKLPEVSLDGW
+1085 FGINKLPEVSLEGW

-1104 TGRGRKYDVAGV
+1104 TGAGRKYDVAGV

-1129 QRFERENP
+1129 RRFERENP
-1137 GVLDYLNKT
+1137 GALDYLNRT
-1146 GTLPTAPVARP
+1146 GELPHAALP
-1157 GATAAAAYAQPL
+1157 GGGSPHVGQSYAAALNVQDNL
-1169 SVSTDGFPG
+1169 PG
-1178 YDLGGMVSAFVGGAQ
+1178 YDFGGLVTSA
-1193 KAVSDT
+1193 
-1199 VNTVSA
+1199 VNLATDV
-1205 AISAGAS
+1205 AGA
-1212 FVIDKAISPARGIL
+1212 VIDAGRELIGTAAGRVIDVAISPARSVL
-1226 DGISGLFPGWAG
+1226 DGIGGLFPGWAG
-1238 DLMRGAGTHLLDGAR
+1238 DLMRGAGNHLLDGAR
-1253 DWIVDKLKG
+1253 EWIVNTLKG

-1297 GLPQDGA
+1297 GLPKEDA

-1365 LSNLVAG
+1365 LANLVAG
-1372 MRYAKARYGYSG
+1372 MRYAKARYGYGG

-1395 ADGGRVAGNPAW
+1395 ADGGRVTGNPSW
-1407 AKAFASPPKLYDA
+1407 AKAFAAPPKLYDA

-1454 NHTATSTTT
+1454 NHTSTSTST
-1463 GGIHIGSVNGLSA
+1463 GGIHIGNVNGLSA
-1476 EDVAYEISKL
+1476 EEVAYEISKL